1 MINFRYVELKNFLS
15 VGDNP
20 LRLDLNRHPTTL
32 VTGRNGS
39 GKSVLVSDS
48 LTFVL
53 FGKSYRGINKP
64 ALINTINQR
73 DSVVEIEFSKG
84 NDVYKI
90 VRGQKPA
97 RLEIY
102 KNNAALNEEAAVR
115 DTQAYIENDILG
127 FDCNS
132 FIRVCVMSTMN
143 YTPFMQLS
151 AFERR
156 NLVENMLTL
165 KSFSEMSKIHKA
177 NVSNLKERI
186 TSLQNDLSV
195 RKATYDEKNR
205 TYNLLQQ
212 IDSDRTDSI
221 KSNLKGLGEKLEFNE
236 EVVRK
241 LEIQIEE
248 ANLQLLNDSALEYKG
263 KIQQIQR
270 EIREYEV
277 EISQAEKKV
286 VYFKDHQDCDQCHQ
300 SISKESAI
308 ESISRYSA
316 IMSDHTSAIEN
327 LKTRLK
333 VVGDKLDEVN
343 AKIAEVKELEQDL
356 SFAKKSS
363 NVIATDIRK
372 KLQELE
378 KPQASSD
385 EAVRIKNEIDEVRG
399 QIKYIASKY
408 EEACAQKDVATIAS
422 ELLKDTGI
430 KAGIIKQYIPLL
442 VGYVNHY
449 LEQLNIS
456 IKFSMDENF
465 NESITTRY
473 ANEYQYQNLSM
484 GERSRLDLALAFA
497 WRQVAKLKGSVYC
510 NILILDEILDH
521 ALDIDGTTAALSLLD
536 SICEDSNIFIISH
549 KANLDES
556 VRSIIALEKVN
567 GFTKIVHQKQTI

>member
-1 MINFRYVELKNFLS
+1 MKNFLS

-73 DSVVEIEFSKG
+73 DSVVEIEFTKG

-90 VRGQKPA
+90 IRAQKPA

-102 KNNAALNEEAAVR
+102 KNGDALNEEAAVK

-151 AFERR
+151 AYERR

-186 TSLQNDLSV
+186 SSLQNDLSI

-221 KSNLKGLGEKLEFNE
+221 KSNLKALGEKLEFNE
-236 EVVRK
+236 EVVR
-241 LEIQIEE
+241 
-248 ANLQLLNDSALEYKG
+248 
-263 KIQQIQR
+263 
-270 EIREYEV
+270 
-277 EISQAEKKV
+277 
-286 VYFKDHQDCDQCHQ
+286 
-300 SISKESAI
+300 
-308 ESISRYSA
+308 
-316 IMSDHTSAIEN
+316 
-327 LKTRLK
+327 
-333 VVGDKLDEVN
+333 
-343 AKIAEVKELEQDL
+343 
-356 SFAKKSS
+356 
-363 NVIATDIRK
+363 NV
-372 KLQELE
+372 
-378 KPQASSD
+378 
-385 EAVRIKNEIDEVRG
+385 
-399 QIKYIASKY
+399 
-408 EEACAQKDVATIAS
+408 
-422 ELLKDTGI
+422 
-430 KAGIIKQYIPLL
+430 
-442 VGYVNHY
+442 
-449 LEQLNIS
+449 
-456 IKFSMDENF
+456 
-465 NESITTRY
+465 
-473 ANEYQYQNLSM
+473 
-484 GERSRLDLALAFA
+484 
-497 WRQVAKLKGSVYC
+497 
-510 NILILDEILDH
+510 
-521 ALDIDGTTAALSLLD
+521 
-536 SICEDSNIFIISH
+536 
-549 KANLDES
+549 
-556 VRSIIALEKVN
+556 
-567 GFTKIVHQKQTI
+567 

>member
-1 MINFRYVELKNFLS
+1 MITFRYVEMKNFLS

-20 LRLDLNRHPTTL
+20 LRLDLSRHPTTL

-90 VRGQKPA
+90 IRGQKPA

-102 KNNAALNEEAAVR
+102 KNGTVLNEEAAVK

-127 FDCNS
+127 FDCQS

-151 AFERR
+151 AYERR

-177 NVSNLKERI
+177 NVSNLKDRI
-186 TSLQNDLSV
+186 TTLQNDLTV
-195 RKATYDEKNR
+195 RKASYDEKNR

-212 IDSDRTDSI
+212 IDSDRTESI
-221 KSNLKGLGEKLEFNE
+221 KTNLKSLGEKLEFNE
-236 EVVRK
+236 SNIRNI
-241 LEIQIEE
+241 EIQIEE
-248 ANLQLLNDSALEYKG
+248 ADVPSLNEQIIEHKG
-263 KIQQIQR
+263 LIHQIQR

-286 VYFKDHQDCDQCHQ
+286 SYFKDHQDCDQCHQ
-300 SISKESAI
+300 SISKESAMN
-308 ESISRYSA
+308 SIIHYEA
-316 IMSDHTSAIEN
+316 IIKDHSEAIKLLKKRLDENGKSLDEIN
-327 LKTRLK
+327 LKL
-333 VVGDKLDEVN
+333 
-343 AKIAEVKELEQDL
+343 AAAKELEQEL
-356 SFAKKSS
+356 VFAKKAST
-363 NVIATDIRK
+363 VIATDIRK

-408 EEACAQKDVATIAS
+408 EEACAQKDVAVIAS

-510 NILILDEILDH
+510 NILILDEILD
-521 ALDIDGTTAALSLLD
+521 AGLDINGTEDALSILEEVCQD
-536 SICEDSNIFIISH
+536 TSVFIISH
-549 KANLDES
+549 KANLDEK
-556 VRSIIALEKVN
+556 VRSVIKLEKIN
-567 GFTKIVHQKQTI
+567 GFTKIL

>member
-1 MINFRYVELKNFLS
+1 MKNFLS

-277 EISQAEKKV
+277 EISQTEKKV

-316 IMSDHTSAIEN
+316 IISDHTSAIEN
-327 LKTRLK
+327 LKTQLK

-363 NVIATDIRK
+363 NVIATDI
-372 KLQELE
+372 
-378 KPQASSD
+378 S
-385 EAVRIKNEIDEVRG
+385 I
-399 QIKYIASKY
+399 YF
-408 EEACAQKDVATIAS
+408 
-422 ELLKDTGI
+422 
-430 KAGIIKQYIPLL
+430 
-442 VGYVNHY
+442 
-449 LEQLNIS
+449 
-456 IKFSMDENF
+456 IKFIANNF
-465 NESITTRY
+465 QLCFQIFNCRCMITY
-473 ANEYQYQNLSM
+473 NCA
-484 GERSRLDLALAFA
+484 
-497 WRQVAKLKGSVYC
+497 
-510 NILILDEILDH
+510 
-521 ALDIDGTTAALSLLD
+521 
-536 SICEDSNIFIISH
+536 
-549 KANLDES
+549 
-556 VRSIIALEKVN
+556 IARD
-567 GFTKIVHQKQTI
+567 

>member
-1 MINFRYVELKNFLS
+1 MINFRYVEMKNFLS

-73 DSVVEIEFSKG
+73 DSVVEIEFTKG

-90 VRGQKPA
+90 IRGQKPT

-102 KNNAALNEEAAVR
+102 KNNAALNEEAAVK

-151 AFERR
+151 AYERR

-186 TSLQNDLSV
+186 SSLQNDLSV
-195 RKATYDEKNR
+195 RKAAYDEKNR

-221 KSNLKGLGEKLEFNE
+221 KSNLKALGEKLEFNE

-248 ANLQLLNDSALEYKG
+248 ANLQSLNELVLEYKG

-286 VYFKDHQDCDQCHQ
+286 AYFKDHQDCDQCHQ

-308 ESISRYSA
+308 ESIARYTSV
-316 IMSDHTSAIEN
+316 ISNHTAAVGN
-327 LKTRLK
+327 LKSELK
-333 VVGDKLDEVN
+333 AVGDKLDEANV
-343 AKIAEVKELEQDL
+343 KIAEVKELEQDL

-363 NVIATDIRK
+363 NVIAADIRK

-385 EAVRIKNEIDEVRG
+385 EAIRIKNEIDEVRG
-399 QIKYIASKY
+399 QIKYIATKY
-408 EEACAQKDVATIAS
+408 EEACAQKDVAAIAS

-510 NILILDEILDH
+510 NILILDEILD
-521 ALDIDGTTAALSLLD
+521 AGLDINGTEDALSILEEVCQD
-536 SICEDSNIFIISH
+536 TSVFIISH
-549 KANLDES
+549 KANLDEK
-556 VRSIIALEKVN
+556 VRSVIRLEKIN
-567 GFTKIVHQKQTI
+567 GFTKIL